1 AIKYLFNAEKKEINC
16 DWDEELRL
24 FYVGITR
31 AEKYLY
37 LLSVRNKIIYGRSR
51 KMAVSR
57 FMKRI

>member
-1 AIKYLFNAEKKEINC
+1 MLKKEINC